1 MLRISWISFWRRP
14 SLNYK
19 AVTLRPTALPG
30 RMEGVGEG
38 SNMPVIVH
46 EEKCTGCKLCVAAC
60 PYTAI
65 SMQEEKAVML
75 SGCTYCGACID
86 TCEFGAITFEDFQG
100 RLCMD
105 VALFKG
111 IHVFIEHDNQTASKV
126 SLELLGKARGL
137 ADEFSRQ
144 GKDQLVTA
152 ILIGYDLG
160 DMADELIAYGADHV
174 IVVNDESFKMYRTD
188 IYTKAIVQIA
198 GVKKPEILL
207 FGATAQG
214 RDLAPRIASRLRTG
228 LTADC
233 TALEICKDEEILLQ
247 TKPAFGGNMMATIAC
262 PDNRPQMATVRPGV
276 MKKYPRDP
284 DKIGTKEVMKI
295 DLDENDFIIHIRD
308 IMASTKKHVKLEDA
322 EIIVAG
328 GHGVNDEEGFK
339 ILETLSDELGAE
351 LGASRAAVD
360 KGWIGQ
366 DHQIGQTGKTVQP
379 DLYIACGISGS
390 LQHLAGIS
398 QSKYIIAINTDRK
411 APIVSA
417 SDVTFIGD
425 LFQIVPVLTDKIRE
439 YKKRTD

>member
-1 MLRISWISFWRRP
+1 
-14 SLNYK
+14 
-19 AVTLRPTALPG
+19 
-30 RMEGVGEG
+30 MEGVGEG

-60 PYTAI
+60 PYTVI
-65 SMQEEKAVML
+65 NMQEEKAVL
-75 SGCTYCGACID
+75 LPGCTYCGACID
-86 TCEFGAITFEDFQG
+86 TCEFGAITFENFQG

-111 IHVFIEHDNQTASKV
+111 VHVFIEHDNQIVSKV

-137 ADEFSRQ
+137 ADEFSLQ

-152 ILIGYDLG
+152 VLIGYELG

-174 IVVNDESFKMYRTD
+174 IVVNDKSFKMYRTD

-198 GVKKPEILL
+198 GAKKPEILL

-214 RDLAPRIASRLRTG
+214 RDLAPRIAGRLRTG

-233 TALEICKDEEILLQ
+233 TALEICKDEGILLQ

-276 MKKYPRDP
+276 MKKHSRDP

-308 IMASTKKHVKLEDA
+308 ITASTKKHVKLEDA
-322 EIIVAG
+322 KIIVAG
-328 GHGVNDEEGFK
+328 GHGVNNQQGFK

-351 LGASRAAVD
+351 LGASRAAVEE
-360 KGWIGQ
+360 GWIGE

-398 QSKYIIAINTDRK
+398 KSKYIIAINTDRK
-411 APIVSA
+411 SPIVSA
-417 SDVTFIGD
+417 ADVTFIGD
-425 LFQIVPVLTDKIRE
+425 LFQIVPLLTDKIRE